1 MKLDALRGW
10 DRRAV
15 RNALASAFG
24 WRARQPAK
32 TRAGRF
38 GMNTMRMAYST
49 DFSTAG
55 RLKRKDGSL
64 RAIMRHNNRIPRPE
78 LESEAEPRLEGAV
91 LESIE
96 GGTPKRSTVWRG
108 QGAHRWKENIDPAR
122 IQRDQ
127 IWLNPLYGGDGAW
140 TAPADLPEA
149 VQTVPEA
156 PVMAALH
163 GLLGIDEVDGKL
175 LYGEG
180 KGDCGG
186 RRRKEVASAKSKRRR
201 KTRKAVRDDA
211 VLAVDVILQAS
222 PSFFFPRIREEG
234 WDQERIDK
242 SFVWERGP
250 LDQGAVDAFRDAG
263 LKWAKAQWEEK
274 RIAEVALHLDESCPH
289 LHIIVIPESGD
300 KLAGGSVVPGPAE
313 ARKMLDNAA
322 PFFANLHA
330 GMSLE
335 RPEEGGQSTGQTYSK
350 RNRVARKEAEEAERR
365 RDEAQREAEV
375 AETEAAE
382 RKARVEAESAER
394 VKVAVQIAEKA
405 EAEVFDLESRKD
417 ALERDVR
424 RAEARKASL
433 EVEAQRAEMR
443 KEVAEVELADR
454 TARLDR
460 REERLQKWT
469 DACQQ
474 TAREMDAIQDD
485 LDQRQADQQVV
496 QEAGD
501 EAVARLREI
510 LRQEPTCRPTVA
522 VRRVAESYRAEA
534 VQECRRADEAEQALA
549 EAQDAM
555 GPFAELLR
563 LPALVARTLWTGLVR
578 LLDERVP
585 GWLQV
590 MRKRERELLDEDQR
604 RQEAEIAKN
613 VVNLEAQ
620 LDSENIPR

>member
-1 MKLDALRGW
+1 MEL
-10 DRRAV
+10 
-15 RNALASAFG
+15 
-24 WRARQPAK
+24 
-32 TRAGRF
+32 
-38 GMNTMRMAYST
+38 RMAYST

-78 LESEAEPRLEGAV
+78 PKPEAEMRLEGAV

-122 IQRDQ
+122 IQSDQ

-186 RRRKEVASAKSKRRR
+186 RRRSETASVKSQRRR
-201 KTRKAVRDDA
+201 KKRKAVRDDA

-234 WDQERIDK
+234 WDQERIDR
-242 SFVWERGP
+242 SFVWERGG

-263 LKWAKAQWEEK
+263 LKWATEWWGADH
-274 RIAEVALHLDESCPH
+274 IAEIALHLDESCPH
-289 LHIIVIPESGD
+289 MHIVVIPEVAGR
-300 KLAGGSVVPGPAE
+300 LRGGSVVAGPAE
-313 ARKMLDNAA
+313 AKKMLDKAV
-322 PFFANLHA
+322 PFFHDLHA

-350 RNRVARKEAEEAERR
+350 RNRAAREEAEAAERW
-365 RDEAQREAEV
+365 RDEAQKEAKLVEAEV
-375 AETEAAE
+375 AE
-382 RKARVEAESAER
+382 RKAEAEAEVRVAEAESAE
-394 VKVAVQIAEKA
+394 KA
-405 EAEVFDLESRKD
+405 GVVMKL
-417 ALERDVR
+417 
-424 RAEARKASL
+424 EARKNGLMAEIQHAEERKSAL
-433 EVEAQRAEMR
+433 EAEM
-443 KEVAEVELADR
+443 VDR
-454 TARLDR
+454 VARLDKQEARLQDWTREFVEKAREVDEIQEDVER
-460 REERLQKWT
+460 RE
-469 DACQQ
+469 
-474 TAREMDAIQDD
+474 
-485 LDQRQADQQVV
+485 ADQQEI
-496 QEAGD
+496 QAAGD
-501 EAVARLREI
+501 EAVERLRAVMR
-510 LRQEPTCRPTVA
+510 LEPRIRSAEA

-563 LPALVARTLWTGLVR
+563 LPGRIACTLWTGLAR
-578 LLDERVP
+578 LLDARVP
-585 GWLQV
+585 GWLQA
-590 MRKRERELLDEDQR
+590 MRKRERELLDEDRR
-604 RQEAEIAKN
+604 RQEVEIAKN
-613 VVNLEAQ
+613 VTNLEAQ